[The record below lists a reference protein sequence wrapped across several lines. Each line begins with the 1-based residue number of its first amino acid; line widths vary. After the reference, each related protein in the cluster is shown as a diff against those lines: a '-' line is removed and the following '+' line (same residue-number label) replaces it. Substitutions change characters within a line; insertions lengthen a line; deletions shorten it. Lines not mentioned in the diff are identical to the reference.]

1 MRRVQGRVTGNDIRS
16 AGLRRWDGRARVTTD
31 WINIFHVCFP
41 PESATPETDPSLN
54 QEPELCWPT
63 GDCLVYLREPGQSS
77 RGPAFRV
84 HTTFLRVK
92 GFESLVDR
100 CVVRNSIHASVQCAL
115 PNCSGCDPQESVQE
129 LYIPAPHGATLEDI
143 FDHHITTRNFFAWLY
158 NRPLAGRTLGSALSA
173 LKARVDVY
181 RPDNSSQNKLEVL
194 SYAEN
199 QRYLDFRE
207 CVEHALASLYLAEKI
222 QVEDLWVDAFAHCV
236 GMSHRGLRSSREY
249 PVSTLTLTIVFTRR
263 LTGN

>member
-1 MRRVQGRVTGNDIRS
+1 VGWTGKSHHGLGQHLSCTLRSPRVVFHGSRVY
-16 AGLRRWDGRARVTTD
+16 
-31 WINIFHVCFP
+31 F
-41 PESATPETDPSLN
+41 

-84 HTTFLRVK
+84 HLPFLRVR

-100 CVVRNSIHASVQCAL
+100 CVVRNSIHAAVQCAL
-115 PNCSGCDPQESVQE
+115 PNCSGCDPQQPVQE

-143 FDHHITTRNFFAWLY
+143 FLHHITTRNFFAWLY
-158 NRPLAGRTLGSALSA
+158 NRPLAGRTLGTALAA
-173 LKARVDVY
+173 LKARIDVY
-181 RPDNSSQNKLEVL
+181 RPDDSSQNSLEVL
-194 SYAEN
+194 SYAEH

-207 CVEHALASLYLAEKI
+207 CVDHALAALFVAEKL

-236 GMSHRGLRSSREY
+236 GMSHRGLRSSIEY
-249 PVSTLTLTIVFTRR
+249 SVSGPPVGHTFKAGLIFSRR
-263 LTGN
+263 